1 MADTGK
7 ARDVTERELA
17 LALVLELAESGAPYF
32 APYGYYDDDS
42 DFLSSLA
49 ARLGVVEDKA
59 FNSKLRRVARRL
71 VNYGVLYGQ
80 MRGTMKEYF
89 GEPTKQMEYGFKNP
103 GKAHHL
109 TSPKS
114 AALMGPE
121 REAAFLIRHAYPEP
135 VRTQADR
142 REPTH
147 G

>member
-1 MADTGK
+1 MADTGTI
-7 ARDVTERELA
+7 RNVTERELA

-59 FNSKLRRVARRL
+59 FNAKLRRVARRL

-80 MRGTMKEYF
+80 MRGTLKEYF

-103 GKAHHL
+103 GKARHL
-109 TSPKS
+109 TAPKS
-114 AALMGPE
+114 SALMGPE

-135 VRTQADR
+135 MRAPTGRKEQA
-142 REPTH
+142 H